1 MLSESIATLEATIRE
16 HDRLTPQQKAEL
28 FAQLAALK
36 ADIAALATTPA
47 GHAHRRAR
55 VTDVSAQEATR
66 PQQPPDQLRLAMAE
80 LGISVEAFEASNPEL
95 VHAVNKISAMLASI
109 GI

>member
-1 MLSESIATLEATIRE
+1 MPIDHMAQLEATIRE
-16 HDRLTPQQKAEL
+16 HDGLTPQQKAEL

-36 ADIAALATTPA
+36 ADIAALATTPE
-47 GHAHRRAR
+47 GHAPRTAR

-66 PQQPPDQLRLAMAE
+66 PQKPPDLLRLAVEE
-80 LGISVEAFEASNPEL
+80 LGTSVEAFEASNPEL
-95 VHAVNKISAMLASI
+95 VLAVNKISAMLASI